1 MKEEKNTGIK
11 LEFGFL
17 DKLIAG
23 INELSELQGT
33 KTFKTSKGKE
43 FVVSSRFD
51 ISNIKKQPQN
61 SFKEEEKE
69 IKLATE
75 EREPLVDIFD
85 EGENLR
91 IVAELPG
98 TAKKNIRLKLEDNKL
113 IISTKDKKY
122 HKEVELPSKAKL
134 SKKLS
139 YKNGVL
145 EIDLEK
151 LR

>member
-1 MKEEKNTGIK
+1 MKNEKNTGIK

-17 DKLIAG
+17 DKFLAG
-23 INELSELQGT
+23 IKGLSELQGT
-33 KTFKTSKGKE
+33 KTFKTSTGKE
-43 FVVSSRFD
+43 FVVSNRFD

-61 SFKEEEKE
+61 SFKEEKKE
-69 IKLATE
+69 IRPKSE
-75 EREPLVDIFD
+75 EREPLVDVFD
-85 EGENLR
+85 EGKNLR

-98 TAKKNIRLKLEDNKL
+98 TEKKNIKLKLEENKL

-134 SKKLS
+134 SKKFS

>member
-1 MKEEKNTGIK
+1 MKNEKNTGIK

-17 DKLIAG
+17 DKLIPA
-23 INELSELQGT
+23 INELSKLQGT

-43 FVVSSRFD
+43 FVVNGSFN
-51 ISNIKKQPQN
+51 IGNIKKEPQN
-61 SFKEEEKE
+61 SFKEEKKE
-69 IKLATE
+69 IKPEAE
-75 EREPLVDIFD
+75 EREPLVDVFD
-85 EGENLR
+85 EGKILK

-98 TAKKNIRLKLEDNKL
+98 TEKKNIKLKLEDNKM

-134 SKKLS
+134 SKKFS

-145 EIDLEK
+145 EIELKK

>member
-1 MKEEKNTGIK
+1 MKNEKNTGIK

-17 DKLIAG
+17 DKFLSG
-23 INELSELQGT
+23 IKELSELQGT
-33 KTFKTSKGKE
+33 KTFKTSTGKE
-43 FVVSSRFD
+43 FVVSTRFD

-61 SFKEEEKE
+61 SFKEEKKE
-69 IKLATE
+69 IRPKSE
-75 EREPLVDIFD
+75 EREPLVDVFD
-85 EGENLR
+85 EGKNLR

-98 TAKKNIRLKLEDNKL
+98 TEKKNIKLKLEENKL

-134 SKKLS
+134 SKKFS